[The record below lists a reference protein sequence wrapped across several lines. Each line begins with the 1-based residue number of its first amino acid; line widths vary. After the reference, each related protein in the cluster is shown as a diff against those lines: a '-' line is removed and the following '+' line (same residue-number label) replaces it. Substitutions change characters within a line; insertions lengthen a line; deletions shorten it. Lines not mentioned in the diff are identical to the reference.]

1 MAAGE
6 HSFQWSKPL
15 GLPDGMYEC
24 IVRMNGQ
31 VKAVPVVVR

>member
-1 MAAGE
+1 VGE
-6 HSFQWSKPL
+6 HTFTWNAT

-31 VKAVPVVVR
+31 VQRVASVKK